1 MNVLSRLREHIWGK
15 PKQPE
20 NLVRCFYCGSLV
32 KKEDACELLM
42 YTGFKPQIP
51 IYVCPE
57 CHEGQPRRVDVDNP
71 YHNKQADEAIWKE
84 LVTDKENE
92 QRYRKRERK

>member
-1 MNVLSRLREHIWGK
+1 MNVLARLREYIWGK

-32 KKEDACELLM
+32 PKEDACELLM
-42 YTGFKPQIP
+42 YAGFKPQIP

-71 YHNKQADEAIWKE
+71 YHNRDADSAIWKE

-92 QRYRKRERK
+92 RRRKYRDGK